1 MTINIPITTDS
12 LMIVGLL
19 VFAAILILR
28 EFQVRKMEAEVFKQK
43 QELLQM
49 AMFLAATR
57 PTTANKNEKE
67 REEETRLVQLV
78 TNPILNG
85 GKYEI

>member
-1 MTINIPITTDS
+1 
-12 LMIVGLL
+12 MIVGLL

-49 AMFLAATR
+49 AMFLVAAR
-57 PTTANKNEKE
+57 TTTTNKNEKE
-67 REEETRLVQLV
+67 REEEETRLVQLV